1 MLIALN
7 RRVPRTKSVFDRTSS
22 RRYSSVDC
30 DSNGFYDNQ
39 QEHNEDIRQNH
50 LNFIDSRL
58 RQNDDDILSLNGHEN
73 LTMSFDGDN
82 DSDEYACFILQNAI
96 FFSPYAFTFLLY
108 IVFIIEFYEFFI
120 DEKHELK
127 VQQLIDK
134 VCDEVQCRLF
144 QLTEKNKKCKKKKF
158 ICCLSE

>member
-39 QEHNEDIRQNH
+39 QECNEDIRQNH
-50 LNFIDSRL
+50 LNLIDSRL
-58 RQNDDDILSLNGHEN
+58 RQNEDAILSLNGHEN
-73 LTMSFDGDN
+73 LTMPFDGDN

-96 FFSPYAFTFLLY
+96 FFSPYAFTFFALY
-108 IVFIIEFYEFFI
+108 
-120 DEKHELK
+120 
-127 VQQLIDK
+127 
-134 VCDEVQCRLF
+134 
-144 QLTEKNKKCKKKKF
+144 
-158 ICCLSE
+158 CLYY